1 MNELRFAQGTLDEA
15 QFERA
20 AAKFSRMDAKNK
32 AVARAFLVAPGKHQ
46 IVIAQEH
53 DMKRQLVHKQCKR
66 IFDSHCKLTK
76 LTRDKSE

>member
-20 AAKFSRMDAKNK
+20 AAVFSRMDAKNK

-46 IVIAQEH
+46 VVIAQEH
-53 DMKRQLVHKQCKR
+53 DMNRQLVHKQCKR
-66 IFDSHCKLTK
+66 ILDAHRRLAELDQSKN
-76 LTRDKSE
+76 